1 MATATDETRH
11 KSKLRTTMKITITC
25 NAVPGS
31 IADKLGQKL
40 GRPPTNAELNQEVR
54 RILAEGALER
64 KGKA

>member
-1 MATATDETRH
+1 
-11 KSKLRTTMKITITC
+11 MKITYTC